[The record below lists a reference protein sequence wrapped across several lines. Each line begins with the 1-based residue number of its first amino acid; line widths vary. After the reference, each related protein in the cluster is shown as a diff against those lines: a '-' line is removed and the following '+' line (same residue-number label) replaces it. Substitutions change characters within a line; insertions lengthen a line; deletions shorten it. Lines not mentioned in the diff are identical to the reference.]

1 MSQNNAENNYF
12 DLTAEGLGYL
22 NRARKV
28 NPQQGSPYNCVSI
41 AAIHGQSENPNYTY
55 FDCKIVGSDAL
66 AFVAEHFDTIN
77 DRDVKVL
84 VRFKVGDMMAD
95 SYETTSGDNKGK
107 RNHLIK
113 SRLLR
118 ITWAK
123 VGDTV
128 IDLGL
133 DDADEPASQSETPS
147 QAPVASAGC
156 SGNQQIQFVHIG
168 DKKPEPAVTQFGEV
182 VYLEK
187 DALNFKEMRNQLKDL
202 GYRWDVDTKG
212 WFSPEKF
219 EQMKNAA

>member
-1 MSQNNAENNYF
+1 MSQKTENNYF
-12 DLTAEGLGYL
+12 DLTAKGLGYL

-41 AAIHGQSENPNYTY
+41 AALHGQSDNPNYTY

-77 DRDVKVL
+77 SRDVKVL
-84 VRFKVGDMMAD
+84 VLFKVGDMMAD

-123 VGDTV
+123 IGDTV

-133 DDADEPASQSETPS
+133 DDNADDSVSRSETLSP
-147 QAPVASAGC
+147 AP
-156 SGNQQIQFVHIG
+156 FVHIG
-168 DKKPEPAVTQFGEV
+168 DKKPEPAITQFGEV

-187 DALNFKEMRNQLKDL
+187 DAPNFKEMRNQLKDL

-212 WFSPEKF
+212 WFSPDKF
-219 EQMKNAA
+219 AQMKNAA

>member
-1 MSQNNAENNYF
+1 MSQNNTENSYF
-12 DLTAEGLGYL
+12 DLIAEGLGYL

-28 NPQQGSPYNCVSI
+28 NPSQGSPYNCVSI
-41 AAIHGQSENPNYTY
+41 AAIHGQSDSPNYTY
-55 FDCKIVGSDAL
+55 FDCKIVGGDAL
-66 AFVAEHFDTIN
+66 DFVAEQFDAIN
-77 DRDVKVL
+77 DRDTKVL
-84 VRFKVGDMMAD
+84 VRFKVGDLTAD

-133 DDADEPASQSETPS
+133 ADEPASQSETPS
-147 QAPVASAGC
+147 QALGASDGY
-156 SGNQQIQFVHIG
+156 V

-182 VYLEK
+182 VYLER
-187 DALNFKEMRNQLKDL
+187 DASNFKEVRNQLKDL
-202 GYRWDVDTKG
+202 GYRWDVDTKS

-219 EQMKNAA
+219 SQMKNAA